1 MLRKLIYIFVAV
13 FLVFQSFAD
22 ADSKT
27 EGILQK
33 LREDCQVLLIETYK
47 NENSFVRAA
56 VLRAAGESHDPKL
69 IPLLNKGVGDY
80 YPTARL
86 FALQGLKE
94 ISSTA
99 ALAAA
104 RKLTGDPDIWVRSS
118 AVEMLGDE
126 GGAEMVEEIRG
137 YLKSYDVPMK
147 LAASAGLGILGEL
160 NIWTK
165 CWIH

>member
-33 LREDCQVLLIETYK
+33 LRKDCQVLLIETYK

-56 VLRAAGESHDPKL
+56 ALRAAGESHDPKL
-69 IPLLNKGVGDY
+69 IPLLNKGVRDY

-104 RKLTGDPDIWVRSS
+104 RKLTGDPDI
-118 AVEMLGDE
+118 
-126 GGAEMVEEIRG
+126 
-137 YLKSYDVPMK
+137 
-147 LAASAGLGILGEL
+147 
-160 NIWTK
+160 
-165 CWIH
+165 